1 MPDGVRVYM
10 FYSYTG
16 DSMGIGA
23 THTLIDMYM
32 CIPTDTHPN
41 ADTYKRDRDLHTQMS
56 LLIKKID

>member
-16 DSMGIGA
+16 DGMDIKEH
-23 THTLIDMYM
+23 THTLIDTYM

-41 ADTYKRDRDLHTQMS
+41 SYTHKRHTHTYMYTHRYHKHM
-56 LLIKKID
+56 